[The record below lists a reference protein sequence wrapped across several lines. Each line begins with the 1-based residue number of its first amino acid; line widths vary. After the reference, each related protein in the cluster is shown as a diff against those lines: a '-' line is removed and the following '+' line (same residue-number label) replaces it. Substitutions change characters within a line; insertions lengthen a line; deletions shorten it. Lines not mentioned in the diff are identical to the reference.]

1 MEEWIKLME
10 DCEAPLDI
18 PNCSAAIDWKHH
30 HIRCN
35 ERVVV

>member
-18 PNCSAAIDWKHH
+18 PNCSAAID
-30 HIRCN
+30 
-35 ERVVV
+35 